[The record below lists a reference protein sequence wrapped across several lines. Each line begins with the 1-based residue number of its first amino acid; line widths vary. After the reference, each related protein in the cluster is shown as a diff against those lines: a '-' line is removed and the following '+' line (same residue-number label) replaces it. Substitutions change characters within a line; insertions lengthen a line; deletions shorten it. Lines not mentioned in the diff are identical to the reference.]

1 LIWKIFLIIGVG
13 RAGKTTLSNMLKDK
27 INSYNLIHSDSI
39 KWAIIKALGKED
51 YYINNI
57 DKQKEFEYSEYFQK
71 TLLEFYNSLI
81 RNDKQKY
88 GYILETGQLYPKM
101 IKEMINFD
109 NTVVVCLGLGN
120 LSSKDIVDLCI
131 KYDTEESWTY
141 GLSKEYLS
149 QHANDWV
156 CYNQIWMF

>member
-1 LIWKIFLIIGVG
+1 
-13 RAGKTTLSNMLKDK
+13 MLKDK